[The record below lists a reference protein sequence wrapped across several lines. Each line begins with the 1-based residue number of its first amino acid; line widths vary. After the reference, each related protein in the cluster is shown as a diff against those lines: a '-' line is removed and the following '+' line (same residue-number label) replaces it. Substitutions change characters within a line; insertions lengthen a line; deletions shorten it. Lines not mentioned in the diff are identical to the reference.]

1 MVLEHKKGSL
11 WRIIGQI
18 ILFPWGCY
26 RKPFGGFCGD
36 FNTLDMTKQEAIQ
49 ILTAFNR
56 WRRDNTGVCALNVT
70 AKEIGEA
77 IDFAIKFMQD
87 DEGGKE

>member
-1 MVLEHKKGSL
+1 
-11 WRIIGQI
+11 
-18 ILFPWGCY
+18 
-26 RKPFGGFCGD
+26 
-36 FNTLDMTKQEAIQ
+36 MTKQEAIQ